1 MADAVL
7 GLSSLAKE
15 IQPYIGLKHK
25 LWQDLPQGSGEQVWR
40 RTATESWGCQARC
53 RGLETINTVLG
64 ANSLDL
70 CDAGHNA
77 RLVQRSRWQKIDTA
91 KSTTTKVD
99 NKKSTPQ
106 NRPQP
111 NPPMDFRCFMFRDG
125 RVGLRP
131 RLSIYRSTLEHYS
144 YSMSIL
150 PLATPT
156 SGRDRRPPP

>member
-7 GLSSLAKE
+7 GLTSLAKE

-53 RGLETINTVLG
+53 RGLETINTVLE

-91 KSTTTKVD
+91 KSPTTKPTKGISMTKWNTTNWYPIGGVLCVGQHAFLLTVKQDCRPIHILRRIQVTHPEPAKHVKD
-99 NKKSTPQ
+99 NE
-106 NRPQP
+106 
-111 NPPMDFRCFMFRDG
+111 G
-125 RVGLRP
+125 
-131 RLSIYRSTLEHYS
+131 
-144 YSMSIL
+144 
-150 PLATPT
+150 
-156 SGRDRRPPP
+156 